1 MVTPNDLFM
10 IPKKHYLVYYM
21 SRTKCRDKKAL
32 KTCLASQVAGVIQLI
47 QVILKMRTYVRP
59 SEQVSEKHT

>member
-1 MVTPNDLFM
+1 M
-10 IPKKHYLVYYM
+10 
-21 SRTKCRDKKAL
+21 
-32 KTCLASQVAGVIQLI
+32 CLALQVAGVIQLI